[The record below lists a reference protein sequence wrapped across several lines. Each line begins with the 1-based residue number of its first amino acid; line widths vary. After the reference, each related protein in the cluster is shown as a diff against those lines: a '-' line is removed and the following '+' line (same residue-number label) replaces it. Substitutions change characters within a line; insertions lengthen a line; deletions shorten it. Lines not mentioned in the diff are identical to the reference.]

1 MIYSQEYID
10 NQLGFYPNGRTAYYE
25 PEDFTQEEQQFLSE
39 LDSIIDG
46 KDVSQIQ
53 ILKSLTQLMFCM
65 IRQISKILPFLSSF
79 GNTIDDNINQ
89 KLDSLQNDIKS
100 LRESQN
106 IQLSIPIN
114 SIQRQ
119 LTELRTNVQEPPTLM
134 KIFTLHAKEGS

>member
-1 MIYSQEYID
+1 M
-10 NQLGFYPNGRTAYYE
+10 N
-25 PEDFTQEEQQFLSE
+25 FTQEEQKFLSE